1 MVYMVLMA
9 LIDLGRMK
17 VYAATRWL
25 WLVLSG
31 GLFVTAPLGCESQ
44 DSGKDVVAD
53 VPEDPGADMPAPEY
67 GPNWDNGQPE
77 LPSADLP
84 QVLYGPVPVDAT
96 DDTAGD
102 TPQVLYGPP
111 PA

>member
-1 MVYMVLMA
+1 MVYLVLMA

-44 DSGKDVVAD
+44 DSGKDVLGD
-53 VPEDPGADMPAPEY
+53 V
-67 GPNWDNGQPE
+67 
-77 LPSADLP
+77 S
-84 QVLYGPVPVDAT
+84 
-96 DDTAGD
+96 
-102 TPQVLYGPP
+102 QVLYGPP
-111 PA
+111 PADVSEDPGPAADLPQMMYGPV